1 MILTM
6 INNIKN
12 FSIKVGGFAIMLL
25 MCFSLTNCDDLL
37 DAANPNNLVEEQL
50 DDFRA
55 FGPMVN
61 GLEAT
66 VVRAYGNILAPY
78 STASDEM
85 IWTGSRDAWQQLNF
99 GNIAD
104 PLNEFTDAAFPFVG
118 EARWWGDEVISRGEA
133 FGDLV
138 QAEDMGRAYLY
149 TAFTYIMIADM
160 FDDFVITSNKREAGS
175 PVGPGNMNTLYDAAI
190 GYLNKGLAL
199 SASDDLKTA
208 LTGMKARAQF
218 AKGLWAKVNPVNT
231 SDPLV
236 SSSEAAAT
244 ALSAIGMM
252 GGVTSDYKWRLE
264 TDPGAPGTVG
274 GLDIAGEVNSRLEM
288 RLSAEYIIP
297 DAAGTRVA
305 SLDDGD
311 PATSISLMDPIDG
324 IPAPALYTNVKE
336 FTDAFQFPDYPV
348 VTAREMHLILA
359 ENDLANGNMAGFTTH
374 INHIRA
380 LDGLTDYS
388 GQVDA
393 TDLLHHTRRT
403 NLFLSGRRITDHYRF
418 DAPSVY
424 WLDNTDATSSP
435 GTFFP
440 ITITEIQA
448 NPNIN

>member
-1 MILTM
+1 M

-12 FSIKVGGFAIMLL
+12 YSIKFGGLAIMLL

-37 DAANPNNLVEEQL
+37 DSENPNNLVEEQL

-61 GLEAT
+61 GLEAS
-66 VVRAYGNILAPY
+66 VVRAYGNMLAPY

-99 GNIAD
+99 GNIGD

-118 EARWWGDEVISRGEA
+118 EARWWGDEVIRRGEG
-133 FGDLV
+133 FGDLIDS
-138 QAEDMGRAYLY
+138 EDLGKAYLQ
-149 TAFTYIMIADM
+149 TAFVYIMIADM

-175 PVGPGNMNTLYDAAI
+175 PVGPGNMSSLYDQAVT
-190 GYLNKGLAL
+190 YLNKGLAL
-199 SASDDLKTA
+199 SVNDDMKTA
-208 LTGMKARAQF
+208 MTAMKARAQF
-218 AKGLWAKVNPVNT
+218 AKGIWAKVNPVNT
-231 SDPLV
+231 ADPLV

-244 ALSAIGMM
+244 ALEAIGLM
-252 GGVTSDYKWRLE
+252 GGVTSDYKFELQ
-264 TDPGAPGTVG
+264 TSSSAPGTVG

-297 DAAGTRVA
+297 DEAGTRIA
-305 SLDDGD
+305 NLDDGD
-311 PATSISLMDPIDG
+311 PATSISLMDPIDSVPS
-324 IPAPALYTNVKE
+324 PAVYNIAKT
-336 FTDAFQFPDYPV
+336 FTDAFLYPNYPV
-348 VTAREMHLILA
+348 ATAREMHLILA
-359 ENDLANGNMAGFTTH
+359 ENDLANGNTDGFATH

-380 LDGLTDYS
+380 LDGLSEYTD
-388 GQVDA
+388 QVDA
-393 TDLLHHTRRT
+393 IEMLNHTRRT
-403 NLFLSGRRITDHYRF
+403 NLFLSGRRIADHYRF
-418 DAPSVY
+418 NDPSTY
-424 WLDNTDATSSP
+424 WINNTDATTSP